1 MESTT
6 NSTRVQAPTH
16 YSLDNLANNDIS
28 SPNPP
33 GRDEIDDSPVGR
45 RKISK
50 IRKKSQSLFAFHHI
64 MFGP

>member
-1 MESTT
+1 MDSTT

-16 YSLDNLANNDIS
+16 YSLDNLANNDIAS
-28 SPNPP
+28 LNPS

-50 IRKKSQSLFAFHHI
+50 INKKSQILFVFHHI
-64 MFGP
+64 MYVP